1 MYFTP
6 RWRVFMFKK
15 IAIVGAAGLLTAA
28 VLTQTK
34 VGSYLSYQWDRAEK
48 RLESKVPPEEE
59 VRRIK
64 HEVNSLDKD
73 IDEAKGALAVE
84 NVDVRLL
91 TKKVEELRTQT
102 EKSRATVEARGRQI
116 KEAGDKSFVKFD
128 GRSMD
133 VDKAKQLLVSE
144 VAAHKALDREFKAR
158 ETELAVR
165 ERTRSLAE
173 QHLQALITQKA
184 ELESAVAELDADIKT
199 MRVEQVQS
207 KYQNDGTRMAQ
218 VKEDLSKLQKR
229 IEVMREKMRLSKKID
244 TNSDENK
251 SVDEILADLD
261 AKGEK
266 AADQTARK

>member
-1 MYFTP
+1 
-6 RWRVFMFKK
+6 MFKK

-34 VGSYLSYQWDRAEK
+34 VGSYLSHQWDRAEK
-48 RLESKVPPEEE
+48 RLESKIPPEEE

-64 HEVNSLDKD
+64 HEVASLDKD
-73 IDEAKGALAVE
+73 INQAKSSLAEE
-84 NVDVRLL
+84 NVEVRYL
-91 TKKVEELRTQT
+91 TKRVEELRTQT
-102 EKSRATVEARGRQI
+102 EKSRTAVESRGRQI
-116 KEAGDKSFVKFD
+116 KEAGDTKFVKFED
-128 GRSMD
+128 GRRVSQE
-133 VDKAKQLLVSE
+133 KAKELLVSE
-144 VAAHKALDREFKAR
+144 VAAHKTLDREFKAK

-165 ERTRSLAE
+165 ERTRTMAE

-184 ELESAVAELDADIKT
+184 ELETAVVELEADIKQ

-229 IEVMREKMRLSKKID
+229 IEVMREKLRLSKKFD
-244 TNSDENK
+244 TTSVENK

-266 AADQTARK
+266 AGDQTARK